1 MSLFGELKRRN
12 VFRVAIAYSIVAWLV
27 AQVAELA
34 MDSFGSPD
42 WVMKT
47 LLLLLAIGLPI
58 AIVFA
63 WAFEMTPEG
72 VKREKDVDRSSSITD
87 QTGRKINAII
97 ISVLVV
103 ALGFSVVT
111 HRWTGGAS
119 PENPAENI
127 PSETAASSDQSI
139 AVLPFVNMSDDA
151 DNEYFSDGISEELLN
166 VLVRVEGLRVASR
179 TSSFAFKGK
188 DTSIPNI
195 AESLGVEHILE
206 GSVRKAGDTV
216 RVTAQLIDARTDTHL
231 WSATYDRKLE
241 DIFAIQDEISGHIV
255 EALKVALGTGG
266 EQTTAREQ
274 PPTRNLD
281 AYENYLRGRYLW
293 QRRGEE
299 NIANSIE
306 LFEMATS
313 QDPTFAR
320 AWSSLAA
327 AHLTMPTYSDEPSEV
342 HNPRALRNAKKAL
355 EIDPTIAEAY
365 AVLAELAREDM
376 HWDKAESHYHKAIE
390 MEPKNSTSHLWYAE
404 HLQSTGRTK
413 AALKEALIAYDLDPL
428 HPGSNSVV
436 GAIYETLGDVVN
448 REKYS
453 RNAWQLGHFGS
464 LIDVIDLRIQ
474 QGKADEA
481 KALAQEFEAT
491 VNNSNGLMIQRVDAY
506 LNKDARQEFFDTIE
520 APDFRFPPIFF
531 LNDYAV
537 LDRLDDVFE
546 LTADINNFTGNSMFV
561 LWRTDMAHVRRDPR
575 FVDLVKAVGLESYWD
590 EYGWPPACQ
599 KTDGQITCQ

>member
-12 VFRVAIAYSIVAWLV
+12 VFRVAIAYSIVAWLI

-34 MDSFGSPD
+34 LDSFESPG

-72 VKREKDVDRSSSITD
+72 VKREKDVDRTTSITRK
-87 QTGRKINAII
+87 TGRKINALI

-103 ALGFSVVT
+103 ALGFSIVS
-111 HRWTGGAS
+111 HRWVGGDDPQS
-119 PENPAENI
+119 PAAE
-127 PSETAASSDQSI
+127 ASSAAGTSSAQSI

-195 AESLGVEHILE
+195 AESLGVEHVLE

-231 WSATYDRKLE
+231 WSETYDRKLE
-241 DIFAIQDEISGHIV
+241 DIFAIQDEISAHIV

-266 EQTTAREQ
+266 EQPIARDQ

-293 QRRGEE
+293 QRRGGE
-299 NIANSIE
+299 NIANSID

-327 AHLTMPTYSDEPSEV
+327 AHLTMPTYSDEPNEV
-342 HNPRALRNAKKAL
+342 HNPKALRNAKKAL

-376 HWDKAESHYHKAIE
+376 HWDEAENYYHKAIE

-413 AALKEALIAYDLDPL
+413 AALKEALIAYELDPL

-436 GAIYETLGDVVN
+436 GAVYETLGDVVN
-448 REKYS
+448 REKFS

-474 QGKADEA
+474 QGKTDEA
-481 KALAQEFEAT
+481 MTLAQKFEAT
-491 VNNSNGLMIQRVDAY
+491 VNGGNGLMILRVNAY
-506 LNKDARQEFFDTIE
+506 MNEDARQEFFDVIE
-520 APDFRFPPIFF
+520 APDFRYPPIFF
-531 LNDYAV
+531 LNDYAM
-537 LDRLDDVFE
+537 LGRLDDVFE
-546 LTADINNFTGNSMFV
+546 LTTDVNDFTGNSMFQ
-561 LWRTDMAHVRRDPR
+561 LWRSDMAHVRGDPR
-575 FVDLVKAVGLESYWD
+575 FVDLVKSVGLESYWD
-590 EYGWPPACQ
+590 EYGWPSDCQ
-599 KTDGQITCQ
+599 KTNGQITCH

>member
-12 VFRVAIAYSIVAWLV
+12 VFRVAIAYSVVAWLV

-34 MDSFGSPD
+34 LDSFGSPD

-72 VKREKDVDRSSSITD
+72 VKREKDVDRTTSITQ
-87 QTGRKINAII
+87 QTGRKINTII
-97 ISVLVV
+97 ISVLVI

-111 HRWTGGAS
+111 HRWTGGNGPQS
-119 PENPAENI
+119 PSVEV
-127 PSETAASSDQSI
+127 PSETAASGDQSI

-151 DNEYFSDGISEELLN
+151 GNEYFSDGISEELLN

-206 GSVRKAGDTV
+206 GSVRKAGNTV

-231 WSATYDRKLE
+231 WSETYDRKLE

-255 EALKVALGTGG
+255 EALKVALGAGG
-266 EQTTAREQ
+266 EQAITKDHQ
-274 PPTRNLD
+274 PTQDLD

-293 QRRGEE
+293 QRRGGE
-299 NIANSIE
+299 NIAKSIA
-306 LFEMATS
+306 LFEKATS

-327 AHLTMPTYSDEPSEV
+327 AHLTMPTYSNESNEV
-342 HNPRALRNAKKAL
+342 HNPKALKNAKKAL

-365 AVLAELAREDM
+365 AVLAELARADM
-376 HWDKAESHYHKAIE
+376 HWDEAENYYHKAIE

-404 HLQSTGRTK
+404 HLQSTGRTE
-413 AALKEALIAYDLDPL
+413 AALKEALIAYELDPL

-436 GAIYETLGDVVN
+436 GAVYEALGDVVN

-453 RNAWQLGHFGS
+453 RNAWQLGHWGS
-464 LIDVIDLRIQ
+464 LIDVIDLKIQ

-481 KALAQEFEAT
+481 LALAHEFEAT
-491 VNNSNGLMIQRVDAY
+491 VDDSNGLMIVRVNAY
-506 LNKDARQEFFDTIE
+506 VNEGARQDFFDVIE
-520 APDFRFPPIFF
+520 APDFRFPRIFF
-531 LNDYAV
+531 LNDYAMLRSV
-537 LDRLDDVFE
+537 DDVFA
-546 LTADINNFTGNSMFV
+546 LTTDVNDFTGNSMFQ

-575 FVDLVKAVGLESYWD
+575 FVALVKAAGLETYWD

-599 KTDGQITCQ
+599 KTDGQITCH